1 MGGQSLVETWLE
13 KPRLWEPQNFL
24 GLVTQ
29 VMRGVVWS
37 VTGALDLESQDP
49 SPGSRSCWYCDL
61 RKSHSSSKAVSSS
74 VKRG

>member
-24 GLVTQ
+24 GLVIQ

-37 VTGALDLESQDP
+37 VAGALALESQDL
-49 SPGSRSCWYCDL
+49 SPGSRSCWFCDL
-61 RKSHSSSKAVSSS
+61 RKHHSSFKAVSSS